1 MISLISHFQKRVLV
15 AFTVMTL
22 ATGAALAADKINV
35 LVWDE
40 QQPVPKKLYPNF
52 PGNYIAAVSYT
63 HLTLPTICSV

>member
-22 ATGAALAADKINV
+22 ATGAALAAGKINV

-52 PGNYIAAVSYT
+52 PGN
-63 HLTLPTICSV
+63 